1 LDSWDAAG
9 SWIAIAGASF
19 PKVQLASPRL
29 RLAAAGTVAYQR
41 LVDDHR
47 TAGESLY
54 VTDSAD
60 EAIKPALTR
69 NDWCNAGENR
79 SFVF

>member
-1 LDSWDAAG
+1 MS
-9 SWIAIAGASF
+9 
-19 PKVQLASPRL
+19 
-29 RLAAAGTVAYQR
+29 VAYQR
-41 LVDDHR
+41 LVGDHR
-47 TAGESLY
+47 TAGEGLY
-54 VTDSAD
+54 VMGSAD